1 MNELDIKYSENPKTL
16 NAPLLT
22 PNSKLIISNLNPS
35 TNKPNHRYTWGGV
48 GGQTP
53 GGDRVVLEFFFVSFF
68 CFKTKERKSINNSR
82 NFKLTTHYLHTYLDS
97 TEN

>member
-35 TNKPNHRYTWGGV
+35 SNKSNHRYTGEAWVDKRPEGIG
-48 GGQTP
+48 
-53 GGDRVVLEFFFVSFF
+53 LSLNFSLFLSFVSRQ
-68 CFKTKERKSINNSR
+68 KKEKASIIVEISNLL
-82 NFKLTTHYLHTYLDS
+82 LTTYTLI
-97 TEN
+97 